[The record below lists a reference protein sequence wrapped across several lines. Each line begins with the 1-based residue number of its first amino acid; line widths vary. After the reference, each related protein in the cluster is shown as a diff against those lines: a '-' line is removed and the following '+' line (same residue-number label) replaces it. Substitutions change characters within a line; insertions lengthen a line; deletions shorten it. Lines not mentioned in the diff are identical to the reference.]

1 MYKIELYLKSQETCF
16 TCTCT
21 SFTGWS
27 TSLSDIF
34 TACDV
39 KSMELGYM
47 SDLKYLQYSGPLSL
61 LGLKLFVRIILLNKY
76 LFFPH
81 LLDWIIIESW

>member
-1 MYKIELYLKSQETCF
+1 MNKIELYLKSQETCF

-21 SFTGWS
+21 CASFTGWS

-47 SDLKYLQYSGPLSL
+47 SDLKYLQYSRPLSL
-61 LGLKLFVRIILLNKY
+61 LGLKLLVRIILLNK
-76 LFFPH
+76 
-81 LLDWIIIESW
+81 